1 MSKTVKWIVGIVV
14 VVLILAALVAIP
26 FAMRGYMLANG
37 TAVGAPY
44 YGQGRNGGPMMDG
57 NNGWQHPQV
66 PGYNDRNGG
75 RMGGRQEFNRGF
87 GGRSPRFGFGFMF
100 LAGILRLIPL
110 ALFALL
116 LYGVYQLGK
125 RSGKRVA
132 PVVTPVQAVAPVA
145 NEPAPAAAVTPDEPV
160 I

>member
-37 TAVGAPY
+37 TSAALPN
-44 YGQGRNGGPMMDG
+44 YGQGRNGGPMMGG

-100 LAGILRLIPL
+100 LSGILRLIPL
-110 ALFALL
+110 ALFGLL

-125 RSGKRVA
+125 RSGKHVA
-132 PVVTPVQAVAPVA
+132 PVVVPAQAVAPVA
-145 NEPAPAAAVTPDEPV
+145 NEPAAAVTPDEPV